1 MMKVKVDGIQINCE
15 ISGNEDGE
23 VVVLSH
29 SLGCNLTMWDVQMPA
44 LEPHFKVVR
53 YDMRGH
59 GLSDAPAR
67 AYTMEELGADAV
79 GLLNA
84 LKLDKVHWVGLS
96 MGGMIGQCLGL
107 NYADRLKSLVLCD
120 TGSFMPDEAQP
131 IWQERIDEARNNGMA
146 SRVPST
152 LENWFIPEY
161 LEENPPAIE
170 KISQQLITTPV
181 DGYIGCIEA
190 LRKLNYI
197 DRLSEIKVPTLIMV
211 GDKDMGTPVE
221 ASRAMHERIA
231 GSKLVIIPEAAHLS
245 NIAQPEAVNKALLDF
260 LKA

>member
-1 MMKVKVDGIQINCE
+1 MKVKVDGVHINYE
-15 ISGNEDGE
+15 ISGREDGD

-29 SLGCNLTMWDVQMPA
+29 SLACNLTMWDYQMPA
-44 LEPHFKVVR
+44 LEPHFRVVR

-59 GLSDAPAR
+59 GQSDAPAR

-79 GLLNA
+79 GLLDA
-84 LKLDKVHWVGLS
+84 LELDKVHWVGLS
-96 MGGMIGQCLGL
+96 MGGMIGQYLGI
-107 NYADRLKSLVLCD
+107 NHGDRLKSLVLCD
-120 TGSFMPDEAQP
+120 TGAFMPDDAQP
-131 IWQERIDEARNNGMA
+131 IWQERIDEARNQGMA
-146 SRVPST
+146 ARVPST
-152 LENWFIPEY
+152 LENLFIPEF
-161 LEENPPAIE
+161 LEKKPPTIE

-197 DRLSEIKVPTLIMV
+197 DRLSEIKTPTLIMV

-221 ASRAMHERIA
+221 ASRAMQERIA
-231 GSKLVIIPEAAHLS
+231 GSKLVIIPDAAHLS
-245 NIAQPEAVNKALLDF
+245 TVAQPEAVNKALLDF